1 MGNSIILGV
10 GVGGGGEL
18 TSVGERES
26 LGGGGREV
34 D

>member
-10 GVGGGGEL
+10 GVGGGEL